1 MVSVEN
7 LDRISVCGDSV
18 VFLKVYPQTYKNS
31 ERWKGVGPVE
41 HKKDRWLMV
50 MGRPVV
56 SSGNESREP
65 DELEI
70 AYAYLPGR

>member
-1 MVSVEN
+1 MVSVGN
-7 LDRISVCGDSV
+7 LEGISVCGGSV

-31 ERWKGVGPVE
+31 EQWKGVGPVE
-41 HKKDRWLMV
+41 PKKDRWLMV

-70 AYAYLPGR
+70 A